1 MHYSVASSDIKTRRN
16 MITFRAINFVNPL
29 PVGVKIIIFPLNGDT
44 SQRLQR
50 NLTLQT
56 GVLS

>member
-1 MHYSVASSDIKTRRN
+1 